1 MAVDDDTT
9 RRVPATAPGWFDDP
23 FSRTGQRW
31 WDGQQWTR
39 RTRGS
44 GRPEA
49 GRPPSPAPPG
59 GDAAAPPPGT
69 GLGWLRPYGRVVL
82 GLIAAVALVGLTA
95 PSAEESGVADL
106 GDRRAAYWA
115 CTDLLERQ
123 LPPTTAASFPGDSS
137 ATVVQDGRTWQVS
150 AVVELDTGG
159 ELTRPAWQCTVVH
172 DDGTW
177 RGTASF
183 E

>member
-9 RRVPATAPGWFDDP
+9 RREPATSPGWFDDP

-44 GRPEA
+44 GGAANAMP
-49 GRPPSPAPPG
+49 PAPAPRRS
-59 GDAAAPPPGT
+59 DAPAPPPGT
-69 GLGWLRPYGRVVL
+69 RPSWLRPYGLVVL
-82 GLIAAVALVGLTA
+82 GLIAAFTLVGLTA
-95 PSAEESGVADL
+95 PSAEQSGVAEL
-106 GDRRAAYWA
+106 GYRRAAYWA

-123 LPPTTAASFPGDSS
+123 LPPTTTASFPGDSS
-137 ATVVQDGRTWQVS
+137 ATVIQDGRAWQVS
-150 AVVELDTGG
+150 AVVELDSG
-159 ELTRPAWQCTVVH
+159 EEVTRRAWQCTVIH

-177 RGTASF
+177 RGTATF

>member
-1 MAVDDDTT
+1 MDDDTT
-9 RRVPATAPGWFDDP
+9 RGEPATAPGWVDDP

-44 GRPEA
+44 AGPATGARPSSA
-49 GRPPSPAPPG
+49 PRGSDAPAPPT
-59 GDAAAPPPGT
+59 GT
-69 GLGWLRPYGRVVL
+69 GLGWLRPYGLVIFGV
-82 GLIAAVALVGLTA
+82 IAAFALVGLMA
-95 PSAEESGVADL
+95 PSAEESGVAAL
-106 GDRRAAYWA
+106 GSRRAAYWS

-123 LPPTTAASFPGDSS
+123 LPPTTTARFPGDSS

-150 AVVELDTGG
+150 AVVELETGG
-159 ELTRPAWQCTVVH
+159 DQTRRAWECTVVH